1 MSRVP
6 TGQMLMKEGVRI
18 ARGREGRQSDAQR
31 RLTGRNGL
39 HLSRHDLVPAELG
52 GPASLGHEDLVGAR
66 ASAHGDGKERRSS
79 QQEVSPRQPRS
90 GGLESRNDE
99 PHGFGVCVCEM
110 SFPCEPGARVGR
122 STEPKTGWRGSCA
135 AACLSVCAPV
145 TGSCGF
151 FLWTRWYVQATTVN
165 PCVIFSYENLMCDF
179 VPVNLER

>member
-6 TGQMLMKEGVRI
+6 TGQVLMKEGVRI

-39 HLSRHDLVPAELG
+39 HLSRHDLVAAED
-52 GPASLGHEDLVGAR
+52 GPTSLGHEDLVGAR

-135 AACLSVCAPV
+135 AACLSVCPCDRFVWFFSVDPLVRANNHCEPV
-145 TGSCGF
+145 CDF
-151 FLWTRWYVQATTVN
+151 FL
-165 PCVIFSYENLMCDF
+165 
-179 VPVNLER
+179 